1 MPTYYTLDGYS
12 MLIKHH
18 KLCLNI
24 IFAGTILENPLK
36 GLKSVFFGHNHWN
49 DYLFYKILNEYNIG
63 SWIIYDPYKYSI
75 LK

>member
-12 MLIKHH
+12 MLIKNH
-18 KLCLNI
+18 KLYLNI

-36 GLKSVFFGHNHWN
+36 GLKSVFFSHNHCN

-63 SWIIYDPYKYSI
+63 S
-75 LK
+75 